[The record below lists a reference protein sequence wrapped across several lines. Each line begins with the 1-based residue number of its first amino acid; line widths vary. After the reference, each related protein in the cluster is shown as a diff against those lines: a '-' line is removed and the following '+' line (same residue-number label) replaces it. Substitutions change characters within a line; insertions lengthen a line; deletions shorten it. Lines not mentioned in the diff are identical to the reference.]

1 MTDRT
6 KTIFRIIKNAE
17 NPFVMM
23 DKRALMDPALTY
35 KAKGILAYLLSRPD
49 NWTINISDVINHS
62 PDGEYAVRSG
72 VKELIDAGYVRRIPE
87 RDEKKRIVRWIMEV
101 YEQPMQ
107 NDENDQAADLD
118 RGNLNVG
125 FPDVGNLAL
134 NNTDSNKKEPMGAS
148 APARPATQEFNLE
161 ERILAF
167 PTDCQSGAKLMV
179 LLFNLRLPEKPK
191 PDQKGGEYAKWIN
204 GLRELNKIASE
215 YNTPLD
221 AALKAT
227 WKRFNQN
234 PFTVTHPGALAKTM
248 LSTLASQTQSNE
260 NPAPIQSALEQ
271 TLKNFTPRR

>member
-1 MTDRT
+1 MTDRNQ
-6 KTIFRIIKNAE
+6 TIFRIIKNAE

-49 NWTINISDVINHS
+49 NWTININDVINHS

-87 RDEKKRIVRWIMEV
+87 RNEKKRIVRWVMEV
-101 YEQPMQ
+101 YEQPVQ
-107 NDENDQAADLD
+107 SDEKCEAVDLD

-125 FPDVGNLAL
+125 FPDVENLAL
-134 NNTDSNKKEPMGAS
+134 NNTDSNKKEPMAAD
-148 APARPATQEFNLE
+148 APARPSPNLE
-161 ERILAF
+161 ERIAAF
-167 PTDCQSGAKLMV
+167 PTDCQPGAKLMHS
-179 LLFNLRLPEKPK
+179 LFNLRLPEKPG
-191 PDQKGGEYAKWIN
+191 PDQKGGDFALWIN
-204 GLRELNKIASE
+204 GIRDLSKIASE

-221 AALKAT
+221 VALKVT

-234 PFTVTHPGALAKTM
+234 PFTMTHPGALKKTM
-248 LSTLASQTQSNE
+248 LSVLAAQTQPDE
-260 NPAPIQSALEQ
+260 NPASIQSALEQ